1 MRRVSSR
8 SRATGLFRPI
18 SYFSPKF
25 SVEEFK
31 KTNVINFFLWQLKHN
46 LCVSKMHSPICGST
60 VTMINYPNINLYSTH
75 SAKNIPLRMISR
87 DFSVLP
93 EEGWFGQPKYS
104 TPTKKSFYFVS
115 TSAFIF
121 FFPEANSF
129 LPFPFDADNNSR
141 CLSFLFFPLFCLVFL
156 FNFSTAH

>member
-1 MRRVSSR
+1 MPRLSSR

-46 LCVSKMHSPICGST
+46 LCVSKMLSPICGST
-60 VTMINYPNINLYSTH
+60 VTMIKYPNINLYSTH

-87 DFSVLP
+87 D
-93 EEGWFGQPKYS
+93 S
-104 TPTKKSFYFVS
+104 TPTKKSFYVVS